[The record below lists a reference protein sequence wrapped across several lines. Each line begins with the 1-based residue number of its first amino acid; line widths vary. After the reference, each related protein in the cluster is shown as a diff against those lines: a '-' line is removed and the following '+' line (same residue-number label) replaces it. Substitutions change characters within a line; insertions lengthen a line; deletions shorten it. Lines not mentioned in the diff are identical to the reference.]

1 MGASGVIM
9 FSRLRADTLGA
20 QAWSTNETITKI
32 VKKHR
37 DERSILCV
45 GNVLIVC
52 IIQGLLTIIFTVNQ
66 SACLAIYIRH
76 DDLVTFDEL
85 T

>member
-9 FSRLRADTLGA
+9 FSRLPADTLGA
-20 QAWSTNETITKI
+20 QAWTISEVTTKV

-45 GNVLIVC
+45 GNVLIFC
-52 IIQGLLTIIFTVNQ
+52 FIQELLTVIFTVDQ
-66 SACLAIYIRH
+66 GACLSIYIRH
-76 DDLVTFDEL
+76 DDLVAFDEL
-85 T
+85 A

>member
-1 MGASGVIM
+1 M
-9 FSRLRADTLGA
+9 FSRLPADTLGA
-20 QAWSTNETITKI
+20 QAESANEAIAKV

-45 GNVLIVC
+45 GSVLVFC
-52 IIQGLLTIIFTVNQ
+52 FIQELLTVIFTVDQ

-76 DDLVTFDEL
+76 DDLVTFDKL
-85 T
+85 A